1 MTLFVLTSPY
11 QHELLVVQAGW
22 SEEGYLAWL
31 EQMLIETVL
40 AP

>member
-1 MTLFVLTSPY
+1 
-11 QHELLVVQAGW
+11 VQAGW
-22 SEEGYLAWL
+22 SEDGYLAWL